1 MDRLKQGELPIYRA
15 LAMSDEEKLIRELI
29 LQMKLGRL
37 DRAYFRNKFSTDVVE
52 RFSVPFEKLRGAGHL
67 SVSDDEIVLAR
78 ESLLKVDEL
87 LHEFFLPQHK
97 DVRYT

>member
-1 MDRLKQGELPIYRA
+1 M
-15 LAMSDEEKLIRELI
+15 IRELI

-37 DRAYFRNKFSTDVVE
+37 DRGYFKGKFSIDVVE
-52 RFSVPFEKLRGAGHL
+52 RYAAPFEKLRKAGHL
-67 SVSDDEIVLAR
+67 NVSDDEIVLAR

-97 DVRYT
+97 NVRYT